1 MAFPPTNF
9 CRQFK
14 PLGLMYVITS
24 YQNALKPK
32 YLTFSYG
39 DNLDNWNLHLYFKLL
54 GLVTGL
60 VMFAFFLQGYQQKID
75 FRVLCFLT
83 L

>member
-39 DNLDNWNLHLYFKLL
+39 DNLDNSNIVSMYWESSSLL
-54 GLVTGL
+54 Q
-60 VMFAFFLQGYQQKID
+60 AFGFSYRFSHVCLFLARIS
-75 FRVLCFLT
+75 T
-83 L
+83 EN